1 MPNKLKETPK
11 TMTRTKK
18 ALQREQTPT
27 SSNFLTP
34 LSNKEET
41 ALAHMI
47 GNVTKEEL
55 QAHEAVLQEIVSSN
69 LKVTNERLEKLCGKV
84 SNITNSLEFTQK
96 QLEGKTKHSVKSVQ
110 MRSFF
115 WSVFFCIRT
124 RENSVF
130 GHFSRS
136 EGD

>member
-69 LKVTNERLEKLCGKV
+69 LKVTNERLEKLSGEV
-84 SNITNSLEFTQK
+84 SDITKNLEFTQK
-96 QLEGKTKHSVKSVQ
+96 QLEDETKVIKKNINTLQKILNEVERPS
-110 MRSFF
+110 
-115 WSVFFCIRT
+115 
-124 RENSVF
+124 
-130 GHFSRS
+130 
-136 EGD
+136 